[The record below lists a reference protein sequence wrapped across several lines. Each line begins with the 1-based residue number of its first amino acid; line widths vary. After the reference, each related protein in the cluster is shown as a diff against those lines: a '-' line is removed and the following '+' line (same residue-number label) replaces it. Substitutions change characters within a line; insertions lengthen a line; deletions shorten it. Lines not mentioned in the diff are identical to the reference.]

1 MKLLLKGMIKLFSYK
16 RRLSLLITFTEK
28 ITKRWTSQKG
38 KLFQKEGLKNK
49 KRQMVE
55 KLISMLVGQNND

>member
-1 MKLLLKGMIKLFSYK
+1 MKLLLKVMIKLFSYK
-16 RRLSLLITFTEK
+16 RKLSLLIMFTEK

-49 KRQMVE
+49 K
-55 KLISMLVGQNND
+55 